1 MKGNDTAELFF
12 ENVKIPQTN
21 LLGSEEGKGFYQLM
35 KQLPWERL
43 YIGIA
48 GLGAADCALEE
59 TLKYVKERKAFGK
72 RVFDFQNTKFTL
84 AKLKSEQN
92 TERFAVKEKIDA
104 KIIKKIAKDNS
115 YELSVKDLEIQE
127 EKAALKE
134 YGSSS
139 SGASIGDILGAALE
153 DKKKTTKNKDGK

>member
-1 MKGNDTAELFF
+1 MTEEKAIGLF
-12 ENVKIPQTN
+12 E
-21 LLGSEEGKGFYQLM
+21 
-35 KQLPWERL
+35 
-43 YIGIA
+43 A
-48 GLGAADCALEE
+48 GLDDIMLSIDSIE
-59 TLKYVKERKAFGK
+59 KERINV
-72 RVFDFQNTKFTL
+72 VFNENLHGFITKTNL

-139 SGASIGDILGAALE
+139 SGASIGEIIGAALE
-153 DKKKTTKNKDGK
+153 EDKKKNSKPENEKK